1 MLQHVLVATP
11 QVVAGFLPE
20 LGPVEKRGSFFGH
33 PRESAEESRRVA
45 IVIDTGHG
53 SVRGMVGPEVLDGSA
68 SYRGPGTVR
77 G

>member
-20 LGPVEKRGSFFGH
+20 LSPVEKRGSFFGD
-33 PRESAEESRRVA
+33 PRGSPEETRRGG
-45 IVIDTGHG
+45 IDIDTGSG

-68 SYRGPGTVR
+68 PYRGPGTVR